1 MYLTSNPEQQ
11 VKTGEWNGT
20 EEREEEDK
28 RLMSPGWPLTLW
40 NVNRKSPEARIL
52 DLKNGRLTSTWV
64 TLTRFLS
71 QFCLFT
77 SKTEVTG
84 VVK

>member
-11 VKTGEWNGT
+11 VKIGEWKGT

-40 NVNRKSPEARIL
+40 NVNRKSPKAGIL
-52 DLKNGRLTSTWV
+52 DLKKWSSNFYLGDLDKIS
-64 TLTRFLS
+64 
-71 QFCLFT
+71 
-77 SKTEVTG
+77 
-84 VVK
+84 